1 MLQTTLTTLTTP
13 TTRVLIDIPD
23 MVKLSLCVILSCIRL
38 VTEMK
43 MAPEIWYRVKICEIL
58 DRNPWSISGSAS
70 LWNGS

>member
-1 MLQTTLTTLTTP
+1 LTRTLPQLLQTNTLTTP

-43 MAPEIWYRVKICEIL
+43 MAPEI
-58 DRNPWSISGSAS
+58 
-70 LWNGS
+70 

>member
-1 MLQTTLTTLTTP
+1 MIAGVVGWCRRSDVAWFQSCSSFDTDTSALLQTTLTTP

-43 MAPEIWYRVKICEIL
+43 MAPEI
-58 DRNPWSISGSAS
+58 
-70 LWNGS
+70 